1 MRLFIKYFLSLGCYI
16 YRKKMRI
23 LMRRL
28 CYLCLLMLF
37 PTLCLAQARGVPV
50 IADEDLDFNIS
61 EDAFGNKLSPTVQ
74 QNKDISVDTSRSLSQ
89 NLKEN
94 ANVEGDS
101 SSKDSGGESW
111 VKSLFK
117 GGDKSDKVKDLMVE
131 QKNTKPQRSNASVF
145 DVAGVMLRMS
155 FKQAETE
162 LLKRGYKKITQKM
175 DVPNFIRWRN
185 EEKCRNQGVVG
196 YERLESCII
205 KLAQKD
211 NHYYI
216 SQASFNKF
224 DTKET
229 VEIFLSSTFTNNK
242 VYKVTYQTEAA
253 GVKGNGTK
261 AVYLRN
267 LKVYDFWKKIN
278 QKYGNPD
285 DEEDAIWGLG
295 DNRPYLK
302 ASTGYLRLEDPL
314 LQALDVN
321 RMSREDQKFIHT
333 DNYTF

>member
-1 MRLFIKYFLSLGCYI
+1 MKVLYGFVVFISMMTPLTLFAEP
-16 YRKKMRI
+16 M
-23 LMRRL
+23 
-28 CYLCLLMLF
+28 
-37 PTLCLAQARGVPV
+37 PV
-50 IADEDLDFNIS
+50 IADEDLNFDMT
-61 EDAFGNKLSPTVQ
+61 EDAFGNKIVPSVKENETIQ
-74 QNKDISVDTSRSLSQ
+74 VDTSRSLTQ
-89 NLKEN
+89 NFKEN
-94 ANVEGDS
+94 AQGQDEKTEKPEVKKS
-101 SSKDSGGESW
+101 GESW

-117 GGDKSDKVKDLMVE
+117 GNDKSDSVKDLMAQ
-131 QKNTKPQRSNASVF
+131 QKKAKAKRSNASVF
-145 DVAGVMLRMS
+145 DIAGVMLRMS
-155 FKQAETE
+155 YNQAETE
-162 LLKRGYKKITQKM
+162 LFKRGYKRISQKM

-196 YERLESCII
+196 YERLENCII

-216 SQASFNKF
+216 SQATFNKF
-224 DTKET
+224 DSNET

-242 VYKVTYQTEAA
+242 VYKITYRTEAA
-253 GVKGNGTK
+253 NVTGSGTK

-267 LKVYDFWKKIN
+267 LKVYDFWKKIS
-278 QKYGNPD
+278 QKYGHPD
-285 DEEDAIWGLG
+285 DEQDAIWGLG